1 MSGHNKWSKIKRAK
15 GAADA
20 KRSKQ
25 WSNILKQVTIAVREG
40 GPDPDS
46 NPRLR
51 LLVQNARGCNMPKD
65 TLQRSINKANDKDA
79 AQMQELTFECHVS
92 HGIALFIEALSDNNN
107 RTVNLSFAGNSDFT
121 SASNYTFEFDL
132 ALVSGS
138 ANASTVSVIGSNGTL
153 CNITFAGKASTAT
166 VTNGSGTTLGSIA
179 CDPYLSSHATI
190 SSTYYPS
197 QFYHFTITGNSSG
210 VKLTVT
216 RNGSTIIN
224 SATLSSSFATIQ
236 SLQNVLG
243 RWYSHVAYDNITL
256 TSLVSVNAKAASFD
270 VEEAEEEATAIN
282 EAPAETK
289 APVVIGYTTLDGRP
303 VQTPV
308 PGTIYLERKSDG
320 TVRKV
325 LFR

>member
-1 MSGHNKWSKIKRAK
+1 MARVAESSGNHFFHIYLGN
-15 GAADA
+15 
-20 KRSKQ
+20 
-25 WSNILKQVTIAVREG
+25 
-40 GPDPDS
+40 
-46 NPRLR
+46 
-51 LLVQNARGCNMPKD
+51 
-65 TLQRSINKANDKDA
+65 
-79 AQMQELTFECHVS
+79 
-92 HGIALFIEALSDNNN
+92 NNN